1 MGRGA
6 HSLEIAMKKKT
17 VIYIVLAVVVVA
29 LIGFDMQRRLNK
41 VSALVTEYGESRA
54 ERSKECSRL
63 CAPYLPST
71 ITDNGCY
78 YMAADKTERLCVEA
92 QNGE

>member
-1 MGRGA
+1 
-6 HSLEIAMKKKT
+6 MKKKT
-17 VIYIVLAVVVVA
+17 VIYTVLIVVAVA

-78 YMAADKTERLCVEA
+78 YTAADKTERLCVEA

>member
-1 MGRGA
+1 
-6 HSLEIAMKKKT
+6 
-17 VIYIVLAVVVVA
+17 
-29 LIGFDMQRRLNK
+29 MQRRLNK

>member
-1 MGRGA
+1 
-6 HSLEIAMKKKT
+6 MKKKT
-17 VIYIVLAVVVVA
+17 VIYTVLIVVAVA